1 MQFFYNTPIRNGVI
15 NTNTMKKLLMLLVAL
30 STFQMAYAIEGNE
43 QKAASKVTKATV
55 FLNGAQVTRTAS
67 VNIPK
72 GRSQVKF
79 TGITSK
85 LNKSSVKVS
94 SDGDFTIVSV
104 MHQLNY
110 LEAKKSNTKIDVLDT
125 QADVINDKMQVA
137 NEMLAVYREEE
148 SLLATNKN
156 LKGSQANLSV
166 AEIRAAADFYR
177 ERYTEI
183 KLKKLDLAKEIKSY
197 RKELVVIA
205 NQLRELNAQQ
215 QKATSEVIVE
225 VNTSKA
231 TKANFDISY
240 LVSSAGWYPN
250 YDIRVKNVTSPISL
264 TYKAN
269 VFQLSGEDWSN
280 IKLTLSSGNPY
291 QRSVRPILQPWKL
304 NFQYNQPTAYKY
316 QSQQRQSAAPSSGAG
331 YTGTVRGYITDA
343 STGEALIGATVRVVG
358 ASIGASTDIDGFYQI
373 NIPAGVNAS
382 NLQVSYIGYNSN
394 EMPINNSVVNVQ
406 LSEGATLDEVVVV
419 GYGKQQKK
427 LSQMF
432 KKDRKRKQ
440 EQKAKAKSRRVA
452 TNPVQIQKT
461 EKSTTVEF
469 AIELPYSIPTNGKQ
483 YAVDIKEES
492 VASDYEY
499 YAAPKL
505 DLSAYLTARIPNWDE
520 YDLLNGEVN
529 LYFEGTYL
537 GKSVLDVNN
546 TKDTMEISLGRDKDI
561 IIERKAQKEYNRR
574 QFIGTKQVATRAWN
588 IKVRNKKKEKI
599 KLVIQDQIPVS
610 STSEIEVTL
619 KSSKGKKPDLT
630 PSTGILTWELD
641 LKPSAKET
649 LYFKYEVKY
658 PKKNTLS
665 LE

>member
-1 MQFFYNTPIRNGVI
+1 MLSKRRF
-15 NTNTMKKLLMLLVAL
+15 NTNKMKKLLIILVVI

-43 QKAASKVTKATV
+43 ITANSKVTKATV

-94 SDGDFTIVSV
+94 SNGDFTIVSV

-110 LEAKKSNTKIDVLDT
+110 LEAKKSNTKIDELDQ
-125 QADVINDKMQVA
+125 QAEVITGKMDIT
-137 NEMLAVYREEE
+137 NEMLAVYKEEE
-148 SLLATNKN
+148 NLLATNKS
-156 LKGSQANLSV
+156 LKGSQTNLSV
-166 AEIRAAADFYR
+166 TEIRAAADFYR
-177 ERYTEI
+177 ERLTEI
-183 KLKKLDLAKEIKSY
+183 KLKKLELARTIKKHKE
-197 RKELVVIA
+197 ELLAIA

-215 QKATSEVIVE
+215 QKATSEIIVE
-225 VNTSKA
+225 VNSQKA
-231 TKANFDISY
+231 IKGDFDISY

-250 YDIRVKNVTSPISL
+250 YDIRVKNVTSPIAL

-269 VFQLSGEDWSN
+269 VFQLSGEDWGD

-316 QSQQRQSAAPSSGAG
+316 QAQQKRATAPNPGGG

-358 ASIGASTDIDGFYQI
+358 TSYGASTDIDGFYQI
-373 NIPAGVNAS
+373 NVGANS
-382 NLQVSYIGYNSN
+382 NSSRLSVSYVGYNSS
-394 EMPINNSVVNVQ
+394 EVSINNSVVNVQ
-406 LSEGATLDEVVVV
+406 LSEGAALNEIVVT
-419 GYGKQQKK
+419 GYKKRGKK
-427 LSQMF
+427 LSKMF
-432 KKDRKRKQ
+432 KKSQEKKRKAKDAARKR
-440 EQKAKAKSRRVA
+440 RPV
-452 TNPVQIQKT
+452 TNPVQVQKT
-461 EKSTTVEF
+461 QKSTTVEF
-469 AIELPYSIPTNGKQ
+469 EIKLPYTIPTNGKQ
-483 YAVDIKEES
+483 YAVDIKEAS
-492 VASDYEY
+492 VPSDYEY

-505 DLSAYLTARIPNWDE
+505 DLSAYLTARIPNWDD

-574 QFIGTKQVATRAWN
+574 QFIGTKQIATRAWD
-588 IKVRNKKKEKI
+588 IEIRNKKKEKV
-599 KLVIQDQIPVS
+599 KLVLQDQIPVS
-610 STSEIEVTL
+610 STSEIEVNYKPL
-619 KSSKGKKPDLT
+619 KGEKPDLT
-630 PSTGILTWELD
+630 ATTGILTWKLD
-641 LKPSAKET
+641 LKPEAKET
-649 LYFKYEVKY
+649 ASFKYEVKY
-658 PKKNTLS
+658 PKKKKIY